1 MKTPHLLA
9 AGLAC
14 VALSS
19 AAGTA
24 AAATGTLTFAKD
36 NAVWV
41 SAADGTRPAP
51 VTTGAALWSPSMD
64 DAGNILAL
72 DAQSNVVS
80 LTRTGALRG
89 APTPTWVRSGGS
101 GGRFQG
107 PFHLRVSP
115 DGTKAVFSGYVITPP
130 PAYPPGGQATSEGF
144 SSYTDVGTYT
154 EPTKYGMVK
163 YGWTNGVWVDNTH
176 TMEFQSVP
184 LDPYTDVIV
193 HELGHHQAAA
203 GDDDTDH
210 AFTWFGTPDAGDDID
225 AGALSRDG
233 RWVATLAGEPSGP
246 RFLNLYSSP
255 GLPTT
260 DPAAQPIWRCG
271 IEALPQHS
279 FTGVALSPDGQFLAF
294 ADDDGVKV
302 LPLGSLSPSATCP
315 TIADARLVAP
325 GGSSPGYSPAAFVP
339 AGQQPD
345 APAHTAPTPVVTS
358 PAAPA
363 AGPAAPATGAAALG
377 IRRTGNAHLKQALA
391 RGLTFSVRNVGAHAA
406 VTVELRLNGAA
417 ARRAHMK
424 AGTVVAR
431 GRQAAGNADATTVT
445 TRFTATAR
453 RRMRSLPRA
462 DLSVSAFVEA
472 GAQKRQA
479 TLSFTLRR

>member
-1 MKTPHLLA
+1 
-9 AGLAC
+9 
-14 VALSS
+14 
-19 AAGTA
+19 
-24 AAATGTLTFAKD
+24 
-36 NAVWV
+36 
-41 SAADGTRPAP
+41 
-51 VTTGAALWSPSMD
+51 MD

-176 TMEFQSVP
+176 TAEFQSVP

-294 ADDDGVKV
+294 ADEDGVKV
-302 LPLGSLSPSATCP
+302 ISLGPLSSLRDVSDDRRCATDRARRL
-315 TIADARLVAP
+315 IARLQP
-325 GGSSPGYSPAAFVP
+325 GGLR
-339 AGQQPD
+339 AG
-345 APAHTAPTPVVTS
+345 
-358 PAAPA
+358 
-363 AGPAAPATGAAALG
+363 
-377 IRRTGNAHLKQALA
+377 R
-391 RGLTFSVRNVGAHAA
+391 
-406 VTVELRLNGAA
+406 AA
-417 ARRAHMK
+417 ARRADPHRAD
-424 AGTVVAR
+424 AGGHVAR
-431 GRQAAGNADATTVT
+431 RAGR
-445 TRFTATAR
+445 RAR
-453 RRMRSLPRA
+453 R
-462 DLSVSAFVEA
+462 A
-472 GAQKRQA
+472 GHRGQRPWASGAPA
-479 TLSFTLRR
+479 TPI